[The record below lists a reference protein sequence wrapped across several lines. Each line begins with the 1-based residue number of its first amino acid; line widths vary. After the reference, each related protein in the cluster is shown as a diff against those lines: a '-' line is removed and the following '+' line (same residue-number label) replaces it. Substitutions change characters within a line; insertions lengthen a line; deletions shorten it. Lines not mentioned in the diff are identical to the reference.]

1 MDRVHLFYLFI
12 STVAVCGVLGGR
24 KGGVEGATATSGGS
38 KGGIEAFLFDRT
50 EIGQQ
55 AKVR

>member
-1 MDRVHLFYLFI
+1 MCCFF

-24 KGGVEGATATSGGS
+24 KGGMEGATAAGGGR
-38 KGGIEAFLFDRT
+38 KGGMEAFLFDRT